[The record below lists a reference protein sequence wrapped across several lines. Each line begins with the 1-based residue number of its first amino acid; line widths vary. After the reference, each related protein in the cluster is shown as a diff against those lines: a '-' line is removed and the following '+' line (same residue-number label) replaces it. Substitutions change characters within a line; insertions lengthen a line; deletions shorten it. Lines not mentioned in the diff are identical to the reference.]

1 MKCKVFKIYPQ
12 NESDELKLNEFL
24 EGIELKQVF
33 ASVISEDGHF
43 WSVLAF
49 YEDEKQSVAKI
60 EKPRSFI
67 SPLTDR
73 PLVSPIDKPEK
84 IEKPA
89 PEPIVLTAEQENDF
103 NALKKWRND
112 RAAQDG
118 LAPYMIAH
126 NESLVQI
133 AALLVK
139 SPADLLQIKG
149 FGEKRAQKY
158 GDEILRILG
167 REVRDE

>member
-1 MKCKVFKIYPQ
+1 MKCKVFKINPQ
-12 NESDELKLNEFL
+12 NESDELELNQFL
-24 EGIELKQVF
+24 ESVELKQIF
-33 ASVISEDGHF
+33 ASVVSENGHF

-49 YEDEKQSVAKI
+49 YEDEKQSAAKI
-60 EKPRSFI
+60 EKPSGFI
-67 SPLTDR
+67 SLLTDK
-73 PLVSPIDKPEK
+73 PLVSQIDKPEK

-158 GDEILRILG
+158 GDEILKILG
-167 REVRDE
+167 REARDE

>member
-1 MKCKVFKIYPQ
+1 MKCKVFKIHPQ
-12 NESDELKLNEFL
+12 NESDELKLNQFL
-24 EGIELKQVF
+24 ESVELKQVF
-33 ASVISEDGHF
+33 ASVVNEEGHF

-49 YEDEKQSVAKI
+49 YEDEKQFAAKI
-60 EKPRSFI
+60 EKPDSFI
-67 SPLTDR
+67 SPLTGNSLT
-73 PLVSPIDKPEK
+73 PPAGKIEK
-84 IEKPA
+84 TEKPA
-89 PEPIVLTAEQENDF
+89 PEPIVLTDEQENDF

-133 AALLVK
+133 AALPVK
-139 SPADLLQIKG
+139 CSADLLQIKG

-158 GDEILRILG
+158 GEEILRILG
-167 REVRDE
+167 REVGD

>member
-1 MKCKVFKIYPQ
+1 MKCKVFKIHPQ
-12 NESDELKLNEFL
+12 NESDELKLNQFL
-24 EGIELKQVF
+24 KGIELKQVF
-33 ASVISEDGHF
+33 ASVVSEDGYF
-43 WSVLAF
+43 WSVLVF
-49 YEDEKQSVAKI
+49 YEDEKQAAARI
-60 EKPRSFI
+60 EKSSSFI
-67 SPLTDR
+67 SQLIDNPLF
-73 PLVSPIDKPEK
+73 SQIDKPEK

-133 AALLVK
+133 AALPVK

-158 GDEILRILG
+158 GDEILRVLA
-167 REVRDE
+167 REVSDE